1 MLGGIGTWEI
11 LLIFL
16 VILLMFGAK
25 RIPEIAKG
33 LGKGIT
39 EFKKAVRDVQDEI
52 QTGVE
57 DTPPSDQ
64 AQNTQPSNKADK
76 EKTAQ
81 S

>member
-16 VILLMFGAK
+16 VALLLFGAK

-39 EFKKAVRDVQDEI
+39 EFKKAVRDVKDEI
-52 QTGVE
+52 ETGIDSSPSPPTPGAASPKPTS
-57 DTPPSDQ
+57 DTETKLNS
-64 AQNTQPSNKADK
+64 
-76 EKTAQ
+76 
-81 S
+81 